1 LEQGHGLIPPR
12 DDNEKFVLILKS
24 IQQKGRVRLKLQH
37 NIENK
42 LAEIY
47 NVLVA
52 KEKSIFDSS

>member
-1 LEQGHGLIPPR
+1 LEQGHGLIHPR